1 MNLQAQKRNHAMNR
15 CGDLSLN
22 QLIANEENTVRKNI
36 YKSNRFSLENEEYR
50 MSCPNK
56 ILGEI
61 DTLNVQSVS
70 SDSRRSRGASEQ
82 VFSNYSDYLS
92 QMNLANCCKKTE
104 KWDYTYYQYPYEKF
118 SKMRFSKKGSNSIK
132 STIPF

>member
-1 MNLQAQKRNHAMNR
+1 MKTSFCLFLTIVLSMNLQAQKKKSCDEIAAEI
-15 CGDLSLN
+15 LSLN
-22 QLIANEENTVRKNI
+22 QLIANEENTVRQNI

-70 SDSRRSRGASEQ
+70 SESRRSRGASEQ

-92 QMNLANCCKKTE
+92 QMNLANCCKKTGLE
-104 KWDYTYYQYPYEKF
+104 GEW
-118 SKMRFSKKGSNSIK
+118 M
-132 STIPF
+132 